1 MCRVIGQPR
10 STQRY
15 RRVEADDEAA
25 LTAAIVRLA
34 SAYGRYGYR
43 RITALLRGE
52 GWYVNHKRVE
62 RIWRREGLKVPAKQ
76 PKRGRL
82 WLGLSDSLCLGR
94 FSDINETLTED
105 DGELCLGLGP
115 FTRRAFPSLGR
126 MIEHQI

>member
-1 MCRVIGQPR
+1 M
-10 STQRY
+10 
-15 RRVEADDEAA
+15 
-25 LTAAIVRLA
+25 TAAIVRLA

-43 RITALLRGE
+43 RITALLHGE

-76 PKRGRL
+76 P
-82 WLGLSDSLCLGR
+82 GLSDSLCLGR